1 MSEPLPQLSASG
13 REPPG
18 RSSALG
24 WWYALMAIGGLAFC
38 ALGDRRPFGKGILL
52 HPLMLYLALVCIC
65 LIALRLV
72 LSRPL
77 PEMIPDR
84 ALVIGCVIG
93 LVLFLAANFIVVH
106 LLGQAR

>member
-1 MSEPLPQLSASG
+1 
-13 REPPG
+13 
-18 RSSALG
+18 
-24 WWYALMAIGGLAFC
+24 MAFGGLAFG
-38 ALGDRRPFGKGILL
+38 ALGDRRPLGKGILL
-52 HPLMLYLALVCIC
+52 HPLMLYVTLVCVC

>member
-1 MSEPLPQLSASG
+1 M
-13 REPPG
+13 
-18 RSSALG
+18 
-24 WWYALMAIGGLAFC
+24 WWYALMALGGLAFG
-38 ALGDRRPFGKGILL
+38 ALGERRPFGNGILL
-52 HPLMLYLALVCIC
+52 HPLMLYFALVCVC

-93 LVLFLAANFIVVH
+93 LVLFLAGNFIVVH

>member
-1 MSEPLPQLSASG
+1 MSEPLSRLSASG

-24 WWYALMAIGGLAFC
+24 WWYALMAIGGLAFG
-38 ALGDRRPFGKGILL
+38 ALGDRRPFGNGILL
-52 HPLMLYLALVCIC
+52 HPLMLYFALVCVC

-77 PEMIPDR
+77 PELIPDR

-93 LVLFLAANFIVVH
+93 LVLFLVSNFIVVH
-106 LLGQAR
+106 ALAQLR